1 MKSIKRSYTVN
12 KQDKM
17 FYTIAEAIEYL
28 HITEN
33 VLSRKLIL
41 FNMETR
47 KLPGSKKDYIEAR
60 NVMLIERHIKDP
72 TFLP

>member
-1 MKSIKRSYTVN
+1 MNDQDKRFYTV
-12 KQDKM
+12 
-17 FYTIAEAIEYL
+17 AEAIKYL
-28 HITEN
+28 HTTEN

-47 KLPGSKKDYIEAR
+47 KLPGSNKDYIEAR
-60 NVMLIERHIKDP
+60 NVMLIERHIKEP